1 MRQNSLIIVV
11 LFLVS
16 FSNSSNAQGY
26 YFNFGQNYTKYDYK
40 NSQGQRNSNIKSDNG
55 IMVDFGFQWVISSNE
70 KWHYKA
76 GLSLQQFNA
85 KGKNDSFD
93 YSWKINYL
101 GIQNAISYNLYTS
114 SDDDFAVKLNTGFTA
129 SKIIKGEQLIN
140 NTSYD
145 LTKENEFKGLFI
157 QPHLG
162 VENEIK
168 INDFV
173 LLGLGYRFSKAIRT
187 SKPEYESLNFI
198 NNSFYINFKY
208 LIY

>member
-1 MRQNSLIIVV
+1 MKHTSFFIVM
-11 LFLVS
+11 LFFAA
-16 FSNSSNAQGY
+16 FSNTSNAQGY

-40 NSQGQRNSNIKSDNG
+40 NSQGQRNPNIKSDNG
-55 IMVDFGFQWVISSNE
+55 ITLDFGYRWVISDDE

-76 GLSLQQFNA
+76 GLSFQQFNA
-85 KGKNDSFD
+85 KGQNDTFN
-93 YSWKINYL
+93 YSWVTNYL
-101 GIQNAISYNLYTS
+101 GIQNSLSYDIYTS
-114 SDDDFAVKLNTGFTA
+114 SDEDLIINLNSGFTA

-140 NTSYD
+140 NSSYD
-145 LTKENEFKGLFI
+145 LTNENEFKGLFL

-173 LLGLGYRFSKAIRT
+173 VLGIGYRFSKAIRA
-187 SKPEYESLNFI
+187 SKPESESLNFI
-198 NNSFYINFKY
+198 NNAFYINFKY